1 MIKKYDHF
9 LILEKFDTN
18 IKLELKRLGVTD
30 PDEINTYLYY
40 AHRGHLADHLH
51 EKGTKFTFGLLNAIF
66 KDALASKKRVE
77 LETGAIKMVHRLLP
91 MALAPFFPILAIVG
105 YILGTSRAFNKIMTP
120 ILGDPGTEYSGFLK
134 KVIDGS
140 MKIAEGEINV
150 KDRFTRAFV
159 VNDRLID
166 AIKPDV
172 LHQFSLELSKKMSE
186 ENPDKEVPEY
196 YIENELKTYL
206 NNNFEID
213 PSIPLKI
220 DDKNDLPEQ
229 I

>member
-1 MIKKYDHF
+1 MNKLKKYNHF

-18 IKLELKRLGVTD
+18 IKLELQRLGVTD
-30 PDEINTYLYY
+30 PDEISKYLYY

-51 EKGTKFTFGLLNAIF
+51 QKGNKFTFGLLNAIF

-91 MALAPFFPILAIVG
+91 IALAPFFPILAIAG
-105 YILGTSRAFNKIMTP
+105 YIFGTSRAFNKIMTP
-120 ILGDPGTEYSGFLK
+120 ILGDPGNEYHGFLK

-140 MKIAEGEINV
+140 MKIAEGEVHI

-166 AIKPDV
+166 AIKPEV
-172 LHQFSLELSKKMSE
+172 LHQFSVDLSNRMSE
-186 ENPDKEVPEY
+186 ENPDKEVTEY
-196 YIENELKTYL
+196 YIENELKVYL
-206 NNNFEID
+206 NKNFGGRTTNNI
-213 PSIPLKI
+213 
-220 DDKNDLPEQ
+220 KNK
-229 I
+229 